1 MAGAGVS
8 GFGMGRIE
16 PGRGRA
22 LRPKNGTKVGAKANP
37 GLAGSQGSSQDYGR
51 DSGVSAALERV
62 LTSELPVSILPSGVS
77 ITHL

>member
-8 GFGMGRIE
+8 GFGMRRIE

-22 LRPKNGTKVGAKANP
+22 LRPKNGTKVGAKASP
-37 GLAGSQGSSQDYGR
+37 GLPGSQGSSQDHDR
-51 DSGVSAALERV
+51 DSGFSATLERV

-77 ITHL
+77 VAHL